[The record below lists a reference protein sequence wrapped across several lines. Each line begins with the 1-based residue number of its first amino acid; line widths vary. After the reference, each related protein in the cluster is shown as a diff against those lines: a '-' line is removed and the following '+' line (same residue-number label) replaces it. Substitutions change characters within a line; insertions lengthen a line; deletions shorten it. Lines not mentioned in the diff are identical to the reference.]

1 MQLSTGSSPA
11 RSADR
16 SKLSSPTSLD
26 VVFAPMLQV
35 VSTMRRFVLGLYERV
50 LADGAVS
57 AQMALVTHELL
68 ENAIKYNTDT
78 GTRLQISISHQADP
92 PRQVV
97 EIRTR
102 NRGTPENIRTAE
114 RLIARVRE
122 AKDPDQLYQQMM
134 LSSVE
139 QASGSG
145 LGLARIRAE
154 TEMTIDVHVEGDEIE
169 VVARALLP
177 EGGAL

>member
-1 MQLSTGSSPA
+1 MQVSTASSPA
-11 RSADR
+11 RSTNLG
-16 SKLSSPTSLD
+16 KLSTPTSLD

-50 LADGAVS
+50 LSDGSMS

-68 ENAIKYNTDT
+68 ENAIKFNIDN
-78 GTRLQISISHQADP
+78 GTRLQVSISHQSEP

-122 AKDPDQLYQQMM
+122 AKDPDLLYQQMM
-134 LSSVE
+134 RSSVE
-139 QASGSG
+139 QAAGSG

-169 VVARALLP
+169 VVARALVP
-177 EGGAL
+177 DGGVH